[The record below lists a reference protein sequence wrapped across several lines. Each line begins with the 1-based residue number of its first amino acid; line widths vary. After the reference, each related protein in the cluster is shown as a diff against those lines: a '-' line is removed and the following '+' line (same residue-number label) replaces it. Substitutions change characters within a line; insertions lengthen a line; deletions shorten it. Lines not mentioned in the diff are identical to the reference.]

1 MGSRFPGSQDV
12 RSGSV
17 RPHDHIFTSTLGYI
31 HTRAGCQVAAGILL
45 RLKCLAN
52 LQIEPSQI
60 NISNW
65 SN

>member
-31 HTRAGCQVAAGILL
+31 YTRAGCQATAGISLVL
-45 RLKCLAN
+45 NMK
-52 LQIEPSQI
+52 E
-60 NISNW
+60 
-65 SN
+65 